1 MEIPELSTNQFLFV
15 MGFILPVLLATLA
28 TVLTIIQLTF
38 FAKHLGRGRRHR
50 GRTCISVTVWTWDVQ
65 YTVKN

>member
-28 TVLTIIQLTF
+28 TVLTIIQPNLPF
-38 FAKHLGRGRRHR
+38 LQSIWGGVAGIGGGLALVSLFGLGMSN
-50 GRTCISVTVWTWDVQ
+50 IP
-65 YTVKN
+65 